1 MFFTLILYHMTQ
13 LLEKYFLGSIQVIAL
28 DGLNKGLMNHSTT
41 LNFFSSVWIFLY
53 LCYEICDL
61 DFLRY

>member
-1 MFFTLILYHMTQ
+1 MTQ